1 MVQEFQAFKR
11 QEGADFLD
19 RFGLLGD
26 DRREPSGGDDGRC
39 PSEFSLHASDD
50 TVHQPN
56 IAEQQT
62 ALNAADRIGADDGLG
77 RMISTFGSLAV
88 RENRASAEIPRPGAM
103 TPPRYSADLVTA
115 QKVVAV
121 PKSTIMRSD
130 RYRA

>member
-50 TVHQPN
+50 TVHQPDVS
-56 IAEQQT
+56 EEES
-62 ALNAADRIGADDGLG
+62 ALNTADRIGADDGLG
-77 RMISTFGSLAV
+77 PDNFHFGKLGGSGK
-88 RENRASAEIPRPGAM
+88 EGIG
-103 TPPRYSADLVTA
+103 
-115 QKVVAV
+115 
-121 PKSTIMRSD
+121 
-130 RYRA
+130 